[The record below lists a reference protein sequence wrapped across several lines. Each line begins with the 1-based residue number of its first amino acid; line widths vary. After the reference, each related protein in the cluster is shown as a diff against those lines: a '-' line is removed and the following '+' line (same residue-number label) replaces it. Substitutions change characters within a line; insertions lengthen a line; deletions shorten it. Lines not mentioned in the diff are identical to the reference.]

1 MKTLY
6 FALIAAWFAA
16 TSVSAEPKAQYGGYP
31 MPSTMTMD
39 SVQVVLQ
46 AFHDYVNSL
55 EMINVEAGDELQQAI
70 AAIPIE
76 GGTPITPAQEA
87 DLRTWLYDLLVAFS
101 VSSSDSLAAAFYLR
115 EGVNNPEAIEKL
127 KNQLAS
133 EGLLKGETPFD
144 ILKAGH
150 RRLLDTNGY
159 DYYFGKVSFFNSVF
173 EVSERQAAYS
183 PYFTSL
189 RESGMLPP
197 TSTSGN
203 SSKMKSEVQEHLQA
217 GKPQTFVE
225 VMFIVEEP
233 EEFAALEGVIRT
245 PFFFRMAWDPDKAI
259 WRHVEI
265 VYCIGTPYFLFSSI

>member
-16 TSVSAEPKAQYGGYP
+16 SSVPAEPKAQYGGYFINHP
-31 MPSTMTMD
+31 D
-39 SVQVVLQ
+39 SFLVVQQ
-46 AFHDYVNSL
+46 AFLDYVNSL

-70 AAIPIE
+70 ATIPIKGE
-76 GGTPITPAQEA
+76 TPITPAQEA
-87 DLRTWLYDLLVAFS
+87 DLRTWFYDLLVAFS

-133 EGLLKGETPFD
+133 KGLLKGETPFD

-150 RRLLDTNGY
+150 RQLLDKNDY
-159 DYYFGKVSFFNSVF
+159 DYYFGKVSFFDSAF
-173 EVSERQAAYS
+173 EVSERQAKYS
-183 PYFTSL
+183 PYFGSLMERGMTSPF
-189 RESGMLPP
+189 G
-197 TSTSGN
+197 TSGVF
-203 SSKMKSEVQEHLQA
+203 SKKMKSEVQEHLQA

-233 EEFAALEGVIRT
+233 EEFAAFEGAART
-245 PFFFRMAWDPDKAI
+245 PFFFRMAWDPDKAM

-265 VYCIGTPYFLFSSI
+265 VYGIGTPYFLFSDI

>member
-1 MKTLY
+1 MKTLS

-16 TSVSAEPKAQYGGYP
+16 SNVSAEPKAQYGGYFINHP
-31 MPSTMTMD
+31 D
-39 SVQVVLQ
+39 SIQVVLQ

-55 EMINVEAGDELQQAI
+55 EMINVEAGAELQQAI
-70 AAIPIE
+70 AAIPVK
-76 GGTPITPAQEA
+76 GKTPITPAQEA

-144 ILKAGH
+144 ILKARH
-150 RRLLDTNGY
+150 RQRLDDNGY
-159 DYYFGKVSFFNSVF
+159 EYYFGKVSFFDSAF
-173 EVSERQAAYS
+173 EVSERKAEYS
-183 PYFTSL
+183 SYFESL
-189 RESGMLPP
+189 AVSGMIPP
-197 TSTSGN
+197 GAASGR
-203 SSKMKSEVQEHLQA
+203 SSKMESEVQEHLQA

-233 EEFAALEGVIRT
+233 EEFAPFEGVART
-245 PFFFRMAWDPDKAI
+245 PFFFRMAWDPDKAM
-259 WRHVEI
+259 WRQVEFA
-265 VYCIGTPYFLFSSI
+265 YCIGTPYFLFGAI